1 MFRVMGSNNIRGVT
15 LAEGASISKASGR
28 MQPTK
33 AQPLG
38 RVLYSITRRGN
49 QAWKQ
54 LVLDDTPAMVVGAY
68 AIQ

>member
-1 MFRVMGSNNIRGVT
+1 MVGSNNIRGVT

-28 MQPTK
+28 MQPAK

-54 LVLDDTPAMVVGAY
+54 LVLNDTTAMVVVSY